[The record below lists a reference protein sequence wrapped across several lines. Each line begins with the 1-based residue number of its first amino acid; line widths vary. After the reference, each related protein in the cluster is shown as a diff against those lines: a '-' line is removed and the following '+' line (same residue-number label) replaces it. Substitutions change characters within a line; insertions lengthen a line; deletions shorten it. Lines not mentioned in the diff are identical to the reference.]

1 MSIQDLRER
10 KNTLVNEARKL
21 LADQGDRVWPK
32 EVQAQY
38 DTINDDIERLNKQ
51 IEAHQRDLDRRAEE
65 GLDDAIINAHKRTE
79 RNPGEQKVFDLFAA
93 WARGGDRALQAEDWK
108 LIRNTM
114 STTTPSE
121 GGFTVATTISRNI
134 ADAIKTFGGMRDVA
148 EVFTTLAGEPMQ
160 YPTTDGTA
168 EMGEIVAQNVSATDQ
183 DPVFGTIG
191 LDVYKFSSKVI
202 TIPIELMQ
210 DTSIDILALI
220 NTRLRTRLGRI
231 QNNKFTVGTG
241 TNEPRGLVTALSVGK
256 AGATGTATSITY
268 DDLVDLQ
275 ESIDDGYNGNA
286 AGWMFHQQTR
296 RVIRKLKD
304 TTGRPIWT
312 PGYEGGITKG
322 APDELLGRPVTI
334 NNDMPTMAANAKS
347 LAYGDMSFYKV
358 RDALDIQLYRFND
371 SAYAKKGQMGFLAFM
386 RSGGNWVDVGGAAK
400 LFQNSAS

>member
-10 KNTLVNEARKL
+10 KNSLVNEARKL

-202 TIPIELMQ
+202 TIPVELMQ

-347 LAYGDMSFYKV
+347 VAYGDMSFYKV